1 MRKKKNENSLPT
13 LSFRACYMYVVP
25 PVHTLRDGK
34 GRKGKYYKVL
44 LLWEFPFSIVAWR
57 FSLSLS
63 PKGNAHVAKRC
74 LEKRGKIKREEVERQ
89 WNDAKKSSAK
99 NINACTLCC
108 KRDVQM
114 PHAKSAAVL
123 CTRRP
128 QDQDFFLM
136 WPQGGTI
143 KSTGART
150 RKRAI
155 RPKIENPKGMLVTE
169 YLIQCTKIIKV
180 TKSRTKLIFPRQNY
194 WLSTTSSGCL
204 FFSWARV
211 SLMRKPLA
219 PRGHTANKKTSTVLH
234 WLGLSA
240 ITRLL
245 WGFYM

>member
-1 MRKKKNENSLPT
+1 
-13 LSFRACYMYVVP
+13 
-25 PVHTLRDGK
+25 
-34 GRKGKYYKVL
+34 
-44 LLWEFPFSIVAWR
+44 
-57 FSLSLS
+57 
-63 PKGNAHVAKRC
+63 
-74 LEKRGKIKREEVERQ
+74 
-89 WNDAKKSSAK
+89 
-99 NINACTLCC
+99 
-108 KRDVQM
+108 M

-150 RKRAI
+150 RKRALG
-155 RPKIENPKGMLVTE
+155 PKIENPKGMLVTE

-245 WGFYM
+245 WGFYVSPPFRKVPPRPLCEPGLPLLLRPSSATKVHNILCVRLYGSGRASSSSAAHANDKDRSGSLERRSGGERESRGEFTHAK